1 MATSKYEGIKYRN
14 DQLRKVY
21 DDLTVEEGLRI
32 SVNGKPLTV
41 TMRTPGDDI
50 ELIHGL
56 LFSEDIYSDVNSS
69 LETILEQENN
79 QGIVTG
85 INVKIDAEKLGKG
98 YLNSR
103 SFLSVASCGI
113 CGKQNLD
120 LPDQEASVSDA
131 TISPEAIFKM
141 FGSMNSKQ
149 QAFKQSGGSHAA
161 AAFSEDGKLLSIKE
175 DIGRHN
181 AVDKVVGD
189 LILSK
194 KLNEAK
200 CITVSGRISYEI
212 IIKTFR
218 AKIPV
223 LAAVSAPSTLAV
235 DFAKELGITLLA
247 FCRDDKLTCYSHPHR
262 LVSTKASTPLSQT
275 LATINSQLSTKENVK
290 KSK

>member
-1 MATSKYEGIKYRN
+1 MATSKYEGLKYRD

-50 ELIHGL
+50 ELVHGL
-56 LFSEDIYSDVNSS
+56 LFSEDIYSDTTSP
-69 LETILEQENN
+69 LETILEEENN

-85 INVKIDAEKLGKG
+85 INVKVDAEKLGDG
-98 YLNSR
+98 YQNSR

-113 CGKQNLD
+113 CGKQDLD
-120 LPDQEASVSDA
+120 LPDQEAYVSEA
-131 TISPEAIFKM
+131 SLSPELVFKM
-141 FGSMNSKQ
+141 FGKMNSKQ

-161 AAFSEDGKLLSIKE
+161 AAFSESGDLLSIKE

-194 KLNEAK
+194 NLNLAK

-247 FCRDDKLTCYSHPHR
+247 FCREDKLTCYSHPHR
-262 LVSTKASTPLSQT
+262 LVPT
-275 LATINSQLSTKENVK
+275 TINQQLSTKIDVK

>member
-50 ELIHGL
+50 ELVHGL
-56 LFSEDIYSDVNSS
+56 LYSEDIYSEVDSP
-69 LETILEQENN
+69 LETILEEENN

-85 INVKIDAEKLGKG
+85 INVNVDAEKLGKG

-113 CGKQNLD
+113 CGKQELD
-120 LPDQEASVSDA
+120 LPDLKDSVSDA
-131 TISPEAIFKM
+131 TISPELVFNM
-141 FGSMNSKQ
+141 FRSMNSKQ

-194 KLNEAK
+194 NLDEAK

-262 LVSTKASTPLSQT
+262 LVPS
-275 LATINSQLSTKENVK
+275 TINQQLSTKIDVK

>member
-1 MATSKYEGIKYRN
+1 MATSKYEGLKYRN
-14 DQLRKVY
+14 NQLRKVY

-32 SVNGKPLTV
+32 FINGKPLTV

-50 ELIHGL
+50 ELVHGL
-56 LFSEDIYSDVNSS
+56 LYSEDIYSDTSS
-69 LETILEQENN
+69 PLETILEEENK

-85 INVKIDAEKLGKG
+85 INVKVDSNKLGHG
-98 YLNSR
+98 YKNSR

-113 CGKQNLD
+113 CGKQDLD
-120 LPDQEASVSDA
+120 FPDQTVSVTDAS
-131 TISPEAIFKM
+131 INPELILQM
-141 FGSMNSKQ
+141 FGAMNSKQ
-149 QAFKQSGGSHAA
+149 KAFKQSGGCHAA
-161 AAFSEDGKLLSIKE
+161 AAFNEDGKLLSIKE

-189 LILSK
+189 LILK
-194 KLNEAK
+194 KELDQAK
-200 CITVSGRISYEI
+200 AITVSGRISYEI

-235 DFAKELGITLLA
+235 DFAKELGVTLLA
-247 FCRDDKLTCYSHPHR
+247 FCREDKLTCYSHPHR
-262 LVSTKASTPLSQT
+262 LVPSIINYQSSTETDV
-275 LATINSQLSTKENVK
+275 E

>member
-14 DQLRKVY
+14 NQLRKVY

-50 ELIHGL
+50 ELVHGL
-56 LFSEDIYSDVNSS
+56 LYSEDIYSDVESP
-69 LETILEQENN
+69 LETILEEENK
-79 QGIVTG
+79 QGIVIG
-85 INVKIDAEKLGKG
+85 INVNVNPKKLGEG

-113 CGKQNLD
+113 CGKQDLD
-120 LPDQEASVSDA
+120 LPDKEASVSEA
-131 TISPEAIFKM
+131 SLSPELVFEM
-141 FGSMNSKQ
+141 FGKMNSKQ

-161 AAFSEDGKLLSIKE
+161 AAFREDGELLSIKE

-194 KLNEAK
+194 NLHNAK

-247 FCRDDKLTCYSHPHR
+247 FCREDKLTCYSHPQR
-262 LVSTKASTPLSQT
+262 LVPS
-275 LATINSQLSTKENVK
+275 TINDQLSTKENVK
-290 KSK
+290 KFK

>member
-1 MATSKYEGIKYRN
+1 MATSKYEGIKYR
-14 DQLRKVY
+14 DGQLRKVY

-56 LFSEDIYSDVNSS
+56 LYSEDIYTDINSP
-69 LETILEQENN
+69 LETILEGENN
-79 QGIVTG
+79 HGIVTG
-85 INVKIDAEKLGKG
+85 INVKIDDENLGEG
-98 YLNSR
+98 YKNSR

-113 CGKQNLD
+113 CGKQDLD
-120 LPDQEASVSDA
+120 LPDQTSSVSDA
-131 TISPEAIFKM
+131 AITPEAIFQM
-141 FGSMNSKQ
+141 FGLMRDEQ
-149 QAFKQSGGSHAA
+149 QAFARSGGSHAA

-189 LILSK
+189 LILAK
-194 KLNEAK
+194 NLENAK

-247 FCRDDKLTCYSHPHR
+247 FCREDKLTCYSHPHR
-262 LVSTKASTPLSQT
+262 LVKNEVIQT
-275 LATINSQLSTKENVK
+275 QQVK
-290 KSK
+290 IDG

>member
-14 DQLRKVY
+14 DQPRKVF

-50 ELIHGL
+50 ELVHGL
-56 LFSEDIYSDVNSS
+56 LFSEDIYSDTTSP
-69 LETILEQENN
+69 LETILEEENN

-85 INVKIDAEKLGKG
+85 INVKVDPEKLGDG
-98 YLNSR
+98 YQNSR

-113 CGKQNLD
+113 CGKQDLD
-120 LPDQEASVSDA
+120 LPDQEASVSEA
-131 TISPEAIFKM
+131 SLSPELVFKM
-141 FGSMNSKQ
+141 FGQMNSKQ

-161 AAFSEDGKLLSIKE
+161 AAFSESGDLLSIKE

-194 KLNEAK
+194 NLGEAK

-247 FCRDDKLTCYSHPHR
+247 FCREDKLTCYSHPQR
-262 LVSTKASTPLSQT
+262 LVPSTFNDQIST
-275 LATINSQLSTKENVK
+275 ERDVK